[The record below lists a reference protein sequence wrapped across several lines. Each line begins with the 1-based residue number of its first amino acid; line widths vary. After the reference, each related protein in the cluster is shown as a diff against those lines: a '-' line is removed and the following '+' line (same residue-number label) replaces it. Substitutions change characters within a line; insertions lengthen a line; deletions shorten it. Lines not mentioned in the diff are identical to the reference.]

1 MSNKP
6 ALPGWCVLL
15 NRLSE
20 EGEVEER
27 NNEEARKEG
36 TG

>member
-15 NRLSE
+15 DELLR
-20 EGEVEER
+20 EGEREER
-27 NNEEARKEG
+27 DNGEAKKERAG
-36 TG
+36 